1 MLIGPTMMD
10 VIYSSTTALSS
21 INQFPH
27 PLNKLL
33 IVIVSIRQVH
43 SQDQEAGA
51 LLGIITFYLPKQ
63 SKYD

>member
-10 VIYSSTTALSS
+10 AIYSSTTTLSS

-43 SQDQEAGA
+43 SQDQGAGA
-51 LLGIITFYLPKQ
+51 LLGVTTFFLPKR